1 MATFRYTA
9 KNAYGDDTAGVV
21 DATSLNDA
29 LESLLRR
36 GLRDVQVTQLPAA
49 AGLPGAAA
57 AGADFESG
65 PEEMRPGSPFAE
77 APVSLS
83 GTDASELAVQV
94 AQVSAAK
101 VPLAAGLRA
110 AAEETASRRVA
121 QALVWIAEQLDRG
134 RSLEDTL
141 GHSGRLLPTHV
152 SGLIL
157 AAARTGRLG
166 EALFELV
173 EQQQSL
179 FALRRRIRQG
189 FSYTLLVLAFA
200 IPIILFL
207 LGYVSV
213 QFRVIFNDF
222 GLRLPTMTTALF
234 WFHDYGLP
242 MIGAICGAVL
252 VVTFLL
258 RIVLGRVRWQQLTSS
273 LPVVGPLWRA
283 LGVAEWSGLMSVL
296 LRHEIPLPNALR
308 LAGHGVRNAY
318 VGAVSLRLA
327 DGVARGRPL
336 SQLMFSYPELP
347 ATLIP
352 LVAWGERSGTLSES
366 FQVGRTMCEKRAGSR
381 GVLLQSIVL
390 PLVFAGIVGVVWF
403 VVVALFAPL
412 INLISMLS

>member
-9 KNAYGDDTAGVV
+9 KSAYGDDTAGVI
-21 DATSLNDA
+21 DAPSLNDA
-29 LESLLRR
+29 LEDLLRR
-36 GLRDVQVTQLPAA
+36 GLREVQVTQLPAA
-49 AGLPGAAA
+49 ADPPPAAM
-57 AGADFESG
+57 AGAQCVSG
-65 PEEMRPGSPFAE
+65 PEEMKPGSPFADP
-77 APVSLS
+77 PVSLA
-83 GTDASELAVQV
+83 GEDASELAVQV

-121 QALVWIAEQLDRG
+121 LALLWIAEQLDRG
-134 RSLEDTL
+134 RTLEDTL

-179 FALRRRIRQG
+179 YALRRRVRQG
-189 FSYTLLVLAFA
+189 FSYALLVLSFA
-200 IPIILFL
+200 IPIVVFL
-207 LGYVSV
+207 IGYVSV
-213 QFRVIFNDF
+213 QFRVIFSDF
-222 GLRLPTMTTALF
+222 GLRLPTMTAALF
-234 WFHDYGLP
+234 WVHDYGLP
-242 MIGAICGAVL
+242 SIAIACVAAL
-252 VVTFLL
+252 MLALLL
-258 RIVLGRVRWQQLTSS
+258 RLLLGRVRWQQLTSS
-273 LPVVGPLWRA
+273 LPLVGPLWRA

-318 VGAVSLRLA
+318 VGEVSLRLA
-327 DGVARGRPL
+327 DGVARGRLL
-336 SQLMFSYPELP
+336 SQLMYSHPELP
-347 ATLIP
+347 STLIP
-352 LVAWGERSGTLSES
+352 LVAWGERAGTLSES
-366 FQVGRTMCEKRAGSR
+366 FQVGRTMCEKRVGAR

-390 PLVFAGIVGVVWF
+390 PLLFAGIVGVVWF
-403 VVVALFAPL
+403 VIVALFAPL